1 MKAMTAQANKPE
13 ASYERYS
20 PEYCSIVA
28 EAARAARK
36 ANKEAAERA
45 AIRAVHQANIASR
58 KSA

>member
-1 MKAMTAQANKPE
+1 MKTMTAQANKPE

-45 AIRAVHQANIASR
+45 AIRAVHKAR
-58 KSA
+58 KVV